1 MCVIYLTLCRALLI
15 LCIDLLKVQMFV
27 MLLVMSAG
35 HLLELM
41 NHQCCFHTSLMLL
54 GVVCVAMATTVII
67 ITPQC
72 TFSYSIV

>member
-1 MCVIYLTLCRALLI
+1 
-15 LCIDLLKVQMFV
+15 MFV

-54 GVVCVAMATTVII
+54 GVVYVAMVTTVII
-67 ITPQC
+67 ITLQC
-72 TFSYSIV
+72 SFSHSIV

>member
-1 MCVIYLTLCRALLI
+1 MCVIYLTICGALLI

-27 MLLVMSAG
+27 MLLVMSVG

-54 GVVCVAMATTVII
+54 GVVCVAMVTTVII
-67 ITPQC
+67 ITLQC
-72 TFSYSIV
+72 SLSHSII